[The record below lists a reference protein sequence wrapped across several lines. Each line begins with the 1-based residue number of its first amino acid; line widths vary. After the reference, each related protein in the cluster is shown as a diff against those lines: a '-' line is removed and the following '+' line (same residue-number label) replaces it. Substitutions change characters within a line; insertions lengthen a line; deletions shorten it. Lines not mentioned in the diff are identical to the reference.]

1 MVDLKKEKD
10 SMNGW
15 LKNKREAEQTD
26 KVQDQITGLTDYVA
40 ELQKLVDEVDEFQG
54 ARKEV
59 FEKFD
64 LEVPITVK
72 KERNERLDN
81 KEIAVENDVL
91 DEKFSMITTS
101 CKYKKPIA

>member
-81 KEIAVENDVL
+81 KEIAVENDVP